1 MSNSRK
7 QNRHFLDDRS
17 IRQGK
22 HNEKDVNRERK
33 FDWKTQ
39 LGQKE
44 EDAEDSDSVF
54 IPIEAPEKKNV

>member
-22 HNEKDVNRERK
+22 QNDKDINRERK
-33 FDWKTQ
+33 FDWRDKVETNT
-39 LGQKE
+39 
-44 EDAEDSDSVF
+44 
-54 IPIEAPEKKNV
+54 EKDNYDLMDNTGKKLYNIAR

>member
-22 HNEKDVNRERK
+22 QNDKDLNRGRK
-33 FDWKTQ
+33 FNWRGNITD
-39 LGQKE
+39 LE
-44 EDAEDSDSVF
+44 EQEDDINIQNF
-54 IPIEAPEKKNV
+54 MDGPEKKTV